1 MKGEI
6 MKTFIIASLSAGSG
20 KTSIIVGL
28 ADTLGKRTGY
38 IKPFGDRFVYSKKRL
53 WDYDAAL
60 MTELYSLKEPPEEM
74 SLGFDHSKL
83 RYMHTRESITEKV
96 IEMADKIRQDKEIL
110 FVEGGQT
117 LSYGLSVHLDPI
129 SLAKYLKG
137 ELIIVVSG
145 DDDSILDDVMFIKQN
160 IALSDVCLG
169 GIIINKVH
177 HPEDF
182 KETVL
187 PEIVKTGVKVLGIIP
202 FENELT
208 FYSLRYLADKLFA
221 KVLTAENQLERKVKN
236 ILIGA
241 MSGNTA
247 LQKPIFK
254 KEDTLIITAGDR
266 TDMILAALESNA
278 AGVILTNNILPPSN
292 IIAKAEQSK
301 TPLLL
306 VSPDTY
312 RIGLQIEK
320 IDPLLTKDDDVK
332 RKAIK
337 AHVQKGITLNILN
350 S

>member
-1 MKGEI
+1 ME
-6 MKTFIIASLSAGSG
+6 TFIIASLSAGSG

-28 ADTLGKRTGY
+28 ADTLGKRIGY
-38 IKPFGDRFVYSKKRL
+38 MKPFGDRFIYSKKRL

-60 MTELYSLKEPPEEM
+60 MTELYSLNEPPEGM
-74 SLGFDHSKL
+74 SIGFDHSKL
-83 RYMHTRESITEKV
+83 RYMHTEESIMEKITELAGR
-96 IEMADKIRQDKEIL
+96 MRQDKDLL
-110 FVEGGQT
+110 FVEGGQN
-117 LSYGLSVHLDPI
+117 LSYGLSVHLD
-129 SLAKYLKG
+129 SLSMARCLKG
-137 ELIIVVSG
+137 KLIIVISG

-160 IALSDVCLG
+160 ISLQEIDLA

-177 HPEDF
+177 HLEDF
-182 KETVL
+182 KDTIL
-187 PEIVKTGVKVLGIIP
+187 PEIEKLGINVLGVIP

-247 LQKPIFK
+247 LQKPVFK
-254 KEDTLIITAGDR
+254 KEDKLIITAGDR

-278 AGVILTNNILPPSN
+278 AGVILTNNLLPPSN
-292 IIAKAEQSK
+292 ILAKAEQSK

-312 RIGLQIEK
+312 QIGLQIERM
-320 IDPLLTKDDDVK
+320 DPLLTKNDKAK
-332 RKAIK
+332 RTSLKE
-337 AHVQKGITLNILN
+337 HVTKQISVSSFTK
-350 S
+350 